1 MPGESLASGHALTL
15 PATVAGT
22 VAFVRRRC
30 GTRPAIPP
38 QPRLARAMPE
48 FGGRLRARLLAM
60 CLLGEPLSDEIAPR
74 LSREEATAAGEDGLP
89 VAPHASPLRQV
100 QAARQG
106 AAPWGDAE

>member
-1 MPGESLASGHALTL
+1 MPGESVVNDGALTL
-15 PATVAGT
+15 PATVAET

-30 GTRPAIPP
+30 GTRPAIPR

-48 FGGRLRARLLAM
+48 FGGRLRSRMLAM
-60 CLLGEPLSDEIAPR
+60 SLLGAPLSDAIAPR
-74 LSREEATAAGEDGLP
+74 FSRDDAAAGDGGLP